1 MRQCWIEI
9 PSERPNFT
17 DLRIQ
22 IEQLLSRDRNYL
34 DLDNIDAPLSTSE
47 SSSSPK
53 SDDSDSMSLLNTRPS
68 AHRVIPGQSQRQGT
82 NSPSTSQS
90 VPHKTVT
97 IASDPVTVVCIE
109 NSDQWFMRGMES
121 ESST

>member
-1 MRQCWIEI
+1 MRQCWIES
-9 PSERPNFT
+9 PTERPSLT

-53 SDDSDSMSLLNTRPS
+53 SDDSDTLSLLNTRPS
-68 AHRVIPGQSQRQGT
+68 ALRVIPGQSSWKPDTNLTGT
-82 NSPSTSQS
+82 SRCQPQKS
-90 VPHKTVT
+90 VT
-97 IASDPVTVVCIE
+97 IATDPVTVVCIE
-109 NSDQWFMRGMES
+109 NSDQW
-121 ESST
+121 ST